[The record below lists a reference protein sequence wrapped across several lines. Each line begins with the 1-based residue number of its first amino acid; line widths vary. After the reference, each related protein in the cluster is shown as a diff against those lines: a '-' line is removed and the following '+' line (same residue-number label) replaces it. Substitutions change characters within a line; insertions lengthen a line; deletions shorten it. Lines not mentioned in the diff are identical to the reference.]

1 MDLSRVSFARSL
13 ERKRG
18 IYTEQIYEI
27 IIFCFRWFDCLYTG
41 CLFFFRM
48 GNTCSVDSFENV
60 FTGLINW
67 LGEILTKV
75 KDRIVKFTR
84 TIFQTIRDAVL
95 YAFEIQ
101 ELRQKRAEA
110 ASTVNCQVRT
120 LL

>member
-1 MDLSRVSFARSL
+1 MIVCILAVF
-13 ERKRG
+13 
-18 IYTEQIYEI
+18 
-27 IIFCFRWFDCLYTG
+27 
-41 CLFFFRM
+41 FFFRM
-48 GNTCSVDSFENV
+48 GNNFSVDSFKNA

-75 KDRIVKFTR
+75 KDAIVNFTR

-95 YAFEIQ
+95 YAFETQ

>member
-1 MDLSRVSFARSL
+1 
-13 ERKRG
+13 
-18 IYTEQIYEI
+18 
-27 IIFCFRWFDCLYTG
+27 
-41 CLFFFRM
+41 M

-110 ASTVNCQVRT
+110 ASTVYFSSLVFLCACRPYFLW
-120 LL
+120 LLAPLGGKVDE

>member
-1 MDLSRVSFARSL
+1 MFVYRLSF
-13 ERKRG
+13 
-18 IYTEQIYEI
+18 
-27 IIFCFRWFDCLYTG
+27 F
-41 CLFFFRM
+41 FFFRM
-48 GNTCSVDSFENV
+48 GNSFSVDSFKNA

-75 KDRIVKFTR
+75 KDGIVKFTR
-84 TIFQTIRDAVL
+84 TIFQTIRDAVS
-95 YAFEIQ
+95 YAFETL

>member
-1 MDLSRVSFARSL
+1 MIVCILAVF
-13 ERKRG
+13 
-18 IYTEQIYEI
+18 
-27 IIFCFRWFDCLYTG
+27 
-41 CLFFFRM
+41 FFFRM

-75 KDRIVKFTR
+75 KDAIVNFTR
-84 TIFQTIRDAVL
+84 TIFQTIQDAVL
-95 YAFEIQ
+95 YAFETQ